1 LPGKQEE
8 TIITVIKPNLK
19 ISWMER
25 IDDNDIKSNGS
36 RNILGVILILAG
48 LLLIS
53 DFLGIFTFRF
63 RSIIFSWQM
72 VLIVLGIILVSRRE
86 GKLAG
91 AIMLIVGFFFLLP
104 RILFLPVATYHLFW
118 PALLIIIGLVV
129 LLNTPQQRK
138 RFNISKTGMH
148 GDELEDVNVFGKQ
161 DRIIESK
168 NFRGG
173 EIVNVFGGG
182 DYNFLKS
189 KLAPGRN
196 VLEVVMI
203 FGAMKIIVPADW
215 IIKVDVTAVLGG
227 FSDKRI
233 ISAESGMDPSKTLT
247 IKGVAIFGGGEL
259 VSVTRQDPAPQL

>member
-1 LPGKQEE
+1 
-8 TIITVIKPNLK
+8 
-19 ISWMER
+19 MER
-25 IDDNDIKSNGS
+25 IDDNENKSNGS

-72 VLIVLGIILVSRRE
+72 ILIVIGIILISRRE

-104 RILFLPVATYHLFW
+104 RILFLPVATYQLFW
-118 PALLIIIGLVV
+118 PALLIIIGLVI
-129 LLNTPQQRK
+129 LLNTPAQRK
-138 RFNISKTGMH
+138 RFNISKTGLY
-148 GDELEDVNVFGKQ
+148 GDELEDVNVFGRQ
-161 DRIIESK
+161 DRVIESK

-173 EIVNVFGGG
+173 EIVNVFSGG

-189 KLAPGRN
+189 ALAPGRN
-196 VLEVVMI
+196 VLEMVII
-203 FGAMKIIVPADW
+203 FGAIKVIVPDDW
-215 IIKVDVTAVLGG
+215 VVKVDVTAVFGG
-227 FSDKRI
+227 FSDKRVI
-233 ISAESGMDPSKTLT
+233 TAERGIDPSKSLI

-259 VSVTRQDPAPQL
+259 VSAGRQG